1 MVVGRVEHYN
11 GSKGRIAEPGRD
23 AMTEQVKDIVCGAAL
38 EPDRETIHI
47 EYGGQLYYF
56 CSEACKTRFE
66 RNPGDFVSN
75 L

>member
-1 MVVGRVEHYN
+1 M
-11 GSKGRIAEPGRD
+11 
-23 AMTEQVKDIVCGAAL
+23 MEQVKDIVCGAAL
-38 EPDRETIHI
+38 EPERETIHI

-56 CSEACKTRFE
+56 CSDACKARFE

>member
-1 MVVGRVEHYN
+1 
-11 GSKGRIAEPGRD
+11 
-23 AMTEQVKDIVCGAAL
+23 MTEQVKDIVCGAAL
-38 EPDRETIHI
+38 EPERTTIHI

-56 CSEACKTRFE
+56 CSDACKARFE